1 MKRWFAAVLA
11 ALAVSC
17 GSVVALAQ
25 EPLEI
30 ENFYNYE
37 MQQAEEQPALEEL
50 ELVVKADED
59 GVRLEEDLL
68 EPGERYRFPV
78 ALRTA
83 DGTEIPITDSL
94 LEDYRFTYTRLEG
107 KGIQQFEVEDYRG
120 DYYLHVELAD
130 SRSSQLE
137 DGSYRVKLLRRSD
150 RHPVANQRLRFTYG
164 YQELENS
171 YLKSLEKGET
181 VEISNAAPVLTQD
194 QLERIAEL
202 NDYRRVTLAG
212 EDWSYTVLLSDEED
226 KNFRF
231 TNAGAK
237 EILQK
242 YPDQDFKFF
251 TFSGTPSF
259 ATTGTVVLDVSD
271 VEEAFGQLY
280 TYRYADGRLYYI
292 KAVPGEEEGTLTFRT
307 RRLDTFLVTNRSLP
321 LGEL

>member
-1 MKRWFAAVLA
+1 MKRWFMAALA
-11 ALAVSC
+11 ALTLSC
-17 GSVVALAQ
+17 GGVTALAQ
-25 EPLEI
+25 EPLGVED
-30 ENFYNYE
+30 FYNSE
-37 MQQAEEQPALEEL
+37 LQIAANQPDMENL
-50 ELVVKADED
+50 ELVVEADED

-68 EPGERYRFPV
+68 EPGEEYRFPV
-78 ALRTA
+78 FLRTA
-83 DGTEIPITDSL
+83 AGEEISVTDEL
-94 LEDYRFTYTRLEG
+94 LEEYRFTYTRLEG
-107 KGIQQFEVEDYRG
+107 NGIERFEVEDYRG
-120 DYYLHVELAD
+120 NYYLHVELAD

-137 DGSYRVKLLRRSD
+137 DCSYRVKLLRRSD
-150 RHPVANQRLRFTYG
+150 RQPVANQRLRFTYG
-164 YQELENS
+164 YQELANS

-181 VEISNAAPVLTQD
+181 VEIDNDAPVLTRD

-202 NDYRRVTLAG
+202 NGYRRVTLAG

-251 TFSGTPSF
+251 TFPGTPSF

-271 VEEAFGQLY
+271 VEDEFGQLY
-280 TYRYADGRLYYI
+280 TYRYADGQIYYI
-292 KAVPGEEEGTLTFRT
+292 KAVPGEEDGTLTFRT